1 MRIFINSQKKK
12 EKIYRYTLIN
22 NLMEKINLHQIQILR
37 DIIFL
42 KKKQTINCST
52 CIHIYYFFFFFNKTK

>member
-37 DIIFL
+37 DIIF
-42 KKKQTINCST
+42 KKK
-52 CIHIYYFFFFFNKTK
+52 NKR

>member
-37 DIIFL
+37 DIIL
-42 KKKQTINCST
+42 KKR
-52 CIHIYYFFFFFNKTK
+52 NKR